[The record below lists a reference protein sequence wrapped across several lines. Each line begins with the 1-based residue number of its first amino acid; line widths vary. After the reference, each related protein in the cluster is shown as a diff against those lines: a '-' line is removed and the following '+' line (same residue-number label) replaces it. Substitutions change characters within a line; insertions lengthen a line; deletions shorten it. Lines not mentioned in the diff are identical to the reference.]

1 MYQLLGWYRKR
12 QNAVE
17 ALTFGSEFIALR
29 IGCEMND
36 GLRYKLRMMGV
47 PIKGPTNAYRDNEA
61 VVSNSSLAESTEK
74 KKHLSVYYHKTREY
88 YPNGAV

>member
-1 MYQLLGWYRKR
+1 
-12 QNAVE
+12 
-17 ALTFGSEFIALR
+17 
-29 IGCEMND
+29 
-36 GLRYKLRMMGV
+36 MGV